1 MQTERLKA
9 YVLVAVQFTA
19 ILLIAGSGRVFA
31 KNAFLLVSEI
41 SGIALGIWAI
51 LVMRLPNLNVTPL
64 VKPHASLVTKGP
76 YARIRHPMYLAV
88 LLTIWPLIMDHCTPF
103 RLLAGLI
110 LSVDLVIKIFFE
122 ERLLKKNLAGYEDY
136 MRTTDRLIPFVF

>member
-9 YVLVAVQFTA
+9 YALVAVQFAA
-19 ILLIAGSGRVFA
+19 ILLIVGSGRIFA
-31 KNAFLLVSEI
+31 KNVFLLVSEM

-64 VKPHASLVTKGP
+64 VKRNASLVTKGP

-88 LLTIWPLIMDHCTPF
+88 LLTIWPLIIDHCTPF

-136 MRTTDRLIPFVF
+136 MRNTDRLIPFVF